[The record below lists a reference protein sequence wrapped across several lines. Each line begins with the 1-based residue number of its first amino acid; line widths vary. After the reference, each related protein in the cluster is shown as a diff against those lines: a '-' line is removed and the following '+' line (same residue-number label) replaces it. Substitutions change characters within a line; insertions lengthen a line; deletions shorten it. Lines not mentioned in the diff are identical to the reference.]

1 MTAAPTPAR
10 ALRDRAE
17 SLLRPG
23 QEFAFATDANSQEG
37 VVLIAIAK
45 PAWCGV
51 FSISK
56 AEYGLDGAIALANLL
71 GFQQEESRHGPPPM
85 SAGKTQRKRETA

>member
-23 QEFAFATDANSQEG
+23 QEFAFATDAHSQEG
-37 VVLIAIAK
+37 VVLLAIAK

-51 FSISK
+51 IAISK
-56 AEYGLDGAIALANLL
+56 TEYGLDGAIALANLL

-85 SAGKTQRKRETA
+85 SAGKTQRKR